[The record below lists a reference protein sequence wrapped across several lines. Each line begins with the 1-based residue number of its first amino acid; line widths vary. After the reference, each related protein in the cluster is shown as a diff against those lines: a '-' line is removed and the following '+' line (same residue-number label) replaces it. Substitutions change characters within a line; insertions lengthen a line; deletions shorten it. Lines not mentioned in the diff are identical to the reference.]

1 MGWIQVYL
9 GRATLCRPNPT
20 ANFVSVAGGFMI
32 NTKFMSHW
40 KSNVKLTPVQLIVVS
55 YFVATF
61 IAMFLLSL
69 PISLKDDVQLS
80 FVDILFTAVS
90 AIWVTGLTVVNTAD
104 IFTVFGISMLML
116 VLQFGAIGLMTLGTF
131 IYLISGSKV
140 GLKHRQLIMIDQNR
154 HSLHGM
160 VRTVIFL

>member
-1 MGWIQVYL
+1 
-9 GRATLCRPNPT
+9 
-20 ANFVSVAGGFMI
+20 MI

-90 AIWVTGLTVVNTAD
+90 AI
-104 IFTVFGISMLML
+104 
-116 VLQFGAIGLMTLGTF
+116 
-131 IYLISGSKV
+131 
-140 GLKHRQLIMIDQNR
+140 
-154 HSLHGM
+154 
-160 VRTVIFL
+160 